1 MLLELFRCPW
11 AIYKIEHST
20 SSRISLPLSTFAPV
34 SRGIFKC
41 FYPAQNMTRK
51 QENPI
56 LLIILSLLLE
66 FFLEM
71 PKKERHNDDVLRR
84 NDEILK

>member
-1 MLLELFRCPW
+1 
-11 AIYKIEHST
+11 
-20 SSRISLPLSTFAPV
+20 
-34 SRGIFKC
+34 
-41 FYPAQNMTRK
+41 MTRK